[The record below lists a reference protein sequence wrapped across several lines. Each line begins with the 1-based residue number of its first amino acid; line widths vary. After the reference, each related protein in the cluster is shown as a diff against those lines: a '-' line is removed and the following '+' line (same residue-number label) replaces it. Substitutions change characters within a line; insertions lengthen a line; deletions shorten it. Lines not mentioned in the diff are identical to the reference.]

1 MKALEYLKDKIIF
14 IIITI
19 LTLIFTALLLNSLN
33 VGSYAIFFI
42 TSINFIASVL
52 FYIVDFLKKENTIMK
67 FYLT

>member
-42 TSINFIASVL
+42 TSINFIASIL